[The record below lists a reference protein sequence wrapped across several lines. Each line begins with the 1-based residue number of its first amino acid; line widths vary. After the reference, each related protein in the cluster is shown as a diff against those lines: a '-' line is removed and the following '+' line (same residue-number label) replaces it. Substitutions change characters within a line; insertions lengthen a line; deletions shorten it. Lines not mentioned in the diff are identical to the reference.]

1 MTTLFVPV
9 TAEDHIQGDANAPVE
24 LVMYGDY
31 ECPYSG
37 KAYPVIKQ
45 VQQALGSQLKFI
57 FRNFPLSFHPHALH
71 AAISAEVAGDLGK
84 FWEMHDTLYEN
95 QSQLDD
101 AHIIAYVERLGLD
114 TKKFEALF
122 PDPKYIAKMKK
133 DMEGALKSGFNGTPV
148 FYINGTKYNG
158 DYTEKTEMLAYIQT
172 LNV

>member
-1 MTTLFVPV
+1 M
-9 TAEDHIQGDANAPVE
+9 
-24 LVMYGDY
+24 
-31 ECPYSG
+31 
-37 KAYPVIKQ
+37 
-45 VQQALGSQLKFI
+45 
-57 FRNFPLSFHPHALH
+57 SFHPHALH
-71 AAISAEVAGDLGK
+71 AAISAEVASDLGK

>member
-71 AAISAEVAGDLGK
+71 AAISAEVASDLGK

-95 QSQLDD
+95 QSQLEDF
-101 AHIIAYVERLGLD
+101 HILSYVRRLGLD
-114 TKKFEALF
+114 VEKFEALF

-133 DMEGALKSGFNGTPV
+133 DMEGALKSGFNGTCPCFISMV
-148 FYINGTKYNG
+148 RNTTVTIPK
-158 DYTEKTEMLAYIQT
+158 KQKC
-172 LNV
+172 